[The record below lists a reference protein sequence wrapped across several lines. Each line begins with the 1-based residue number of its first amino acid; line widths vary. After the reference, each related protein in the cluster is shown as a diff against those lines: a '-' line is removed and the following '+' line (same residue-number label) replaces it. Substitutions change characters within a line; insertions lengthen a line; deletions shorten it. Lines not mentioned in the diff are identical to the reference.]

1 MAESAPTNEEI
12 SSAPDAKAWTLARLG
27 LAREI
32 ILGPNAD
39 SNTAWWQRALL
50 RAAGLPGLGPWL
62 ERLFPVAFSGAR
74 KAKGGGRRFLVP
86 APPVQTALELYA
98 ASKGALDGDEG
109 DLAVV
114 EDLLDRWL
122 PAAVATHLAA
132 LPVEERIATAI
143 DLADQG
149 VLTTA
154 DKLKASSEALEE
166 ALESG
171 EPPED
176 PFEKAGRIEWDV
188 LLALYCTVYGGSP
201 WEVYTETPWTVFLHL
216 VGRIDQVTALEH
228 LLDLDLALLPHLG
241 EGAEEALNELRS
253 RAGDPFGP
261 KAKRQSLSEQRA
273 AVEELRSIMGR
284 R

>member
-32 ILGPNAD
+32 ILGPGAD
-39 SNTAWWQRALL
+39 NNTAWWQRPLL
-50 RAAGLPGLGPWL
+50 RTGYLPGLGPWL
-62 ERLFPVAFSGAR
+62 KRLFPSAFSRACKAR
-74 KAKGGGRRFLVP
+74 AGGRRFLVP

-122 PAAVATHLAA
+122 PAAVATYLAA